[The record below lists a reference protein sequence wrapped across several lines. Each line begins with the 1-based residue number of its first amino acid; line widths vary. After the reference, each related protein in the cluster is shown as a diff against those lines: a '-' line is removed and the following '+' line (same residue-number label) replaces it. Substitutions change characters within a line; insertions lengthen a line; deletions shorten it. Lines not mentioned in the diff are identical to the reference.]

1 MTQIVHTAVLVGGG
15 LLGLFMILL
24 ALPQSKLK
32 DFLMPIIG
40 WCFALFCGAYI
51 LSPADLIPEAI
62 VGPFG
67 LFDDAGALVAG
78 ICAARSAMKA
88 SKAKQLH

>member
-1 MTQIVHTAVLVGGG
+1 MSHVIHTMVLVGGG
-15 LLGLFMILL
+15 LVGLFMILL
-24 ALPQSKLK
+24 AMPQSKFR

-40 WCFALFCGAYI
+40 WCFALSCGAYI
-51 LSPADLIPEAI
+51 LSPVDLVSEIA

-67 LFDDAGALVAG
+67 LIDDAGALVAG
-78 ICAARSAMKA
+78 ICAARSAIKA

>member
-15 LLGLFMILL
+15 LVGLFMILL
-24 ALPQSKLK
+24 SMPQSKFK
-32 DFLMPIIG
+32 EFLTPIIG
-40 WCFALFCGAYI
+40 WCFALFCGAYV
-51 LSPADLIPEAI
+51 LSPVDLIPEAV

-67 LFDDAGALVAG
+67 LLDDAGVLVAG

-88 SKAKQLH
+88 SKARQTN